1 MQEMTSEHYR
11 AEARRCH
18 DLAEKANDP
27 IQKVLYRQMER
38 SYLTLAETQ
47 EILSRPP
54 GGTTNS

>member
-1 MQEMTSEHYR
+1 MTPEHYR

-18 DLAEKANDP
+18 DPAEKANDP

-54 GGTTNS
+54 GGTTKS